1 METALTQDR
10 SATTSRSTGTSAP
23 QIEHVVNGKKFA
35 GSGTRTLNVF
45 NPATGEVVGWV
56 KAATAADV
64 DAAVQAARN
73 AFPAW
78 SATSAVKRARVLFK
92 FKALLEEHYDELA
105 AMITQQHGKVFS
117 DAQGEVQ
124 RGIEVVEFACGI
136 PQLLKGDYTEQV
148 GGGIDNWSMR
158 QPLGVV
164 AGITPFNFPV
174 MVPMWM
180 YPVAIAC
187 GNTFVLKPS
196 ERDPHFERV

>member
-10 SATTSRSTGTSAP
+10 SAPASRSTETSAP

-105 AMITQQHGKVFS
+105 AMITQRNAV
-117 DAQGEVQ
+117 
-124 RGIEVVEFACGI
+124 
-136 PQLLKGDYTEQV
+136 
-148 GGGIDNWSMR
+148 
-158 QPLGVV
+158 
-164 AGITPFNFPV
+164 
-174 MVPMWM
+174 
-180 YPVAIAC
+180 
-187 GNTFVLKPS
+187 
-196 ERDPHFERV
+196 